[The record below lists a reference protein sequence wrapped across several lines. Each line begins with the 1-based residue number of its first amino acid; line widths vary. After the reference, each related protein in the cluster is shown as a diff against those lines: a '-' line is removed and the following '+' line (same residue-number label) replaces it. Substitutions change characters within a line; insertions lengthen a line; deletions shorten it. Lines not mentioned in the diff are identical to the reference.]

1 MVISMKQNALFANI
15 VGLLALALTACSSDT
30 KLLKAWSDDT
40 YTRGPFRNVLI
51 IGVSNEP
58 SKRKMLED
66 AFAKAFKQKKV
77 SALSSLVIMPAD
89 VKITKQTVESAISG
103 RNIDVVL
110 VTHLV
115 RAEEKTFYSGPHP
128 STYRSERAFRQNLW
142 QHYDSVYDYT
152 QDPSLYKKKRSVVLE
167 SNIYDVKTA
176 KPIWSIQ
183 SETLDPK
190 SANEVIQSLGLLII
204 ESLRKEKLI

>member
-1 MVISMKQNALFANI
+1 MKQSILAANI
-15 VGLLALALTACSSDT
+15 VSLGLLALTACGTDT

-40 YTRGPFRNVLI
+40 YARGPLRSVLI
-51 IGVSNEP
+51 IGVSKEP

-66 AFAKAFKQKKV
+66 SFTGAFKRNEV
-77 SALSSLVIMPAD
+77 SALSSLAIMPAD

-103 RNIDVVL
+103 RDVDAVL

-115 RAEEKTFYSGPHP
+115 RVEDKSFYTGPHP
-128 STYRSERAFRQNLW
+128 STYRSEREFRQSLW

-152 QDPSLYKKKRSVVLE
+152 HDPNLYKKQRSVVLE

-176 KPIWSIQ
+176 KLIWSIQ

-190 SANEVIQSLGLLII
+190 SADEIIRSLGQLII
-204 ESLRKEKLI
+204 ERLSKEKLI